1 MRLLAWMLILCLGL
15 SAYAQDDSL
24 EISNASSNAIF
35 KNAVDSYSQGKYQA
49 TVEELKMIEAKLTQK
64 GSPNRETLGL
74 IQYWKGICYNR
85 LQDFSEAI
93 KSFDKSLGL
102 DYVPVDLHY
111 EYGQALFAAE
121 KLSEAR
127 IQFRESV
134 KKKFKRGVSLY
145 YIGYISKEMGERK
158 KAFTFFKAINKLSEE
173 EAKEVRQASEMQVG
187 DIYLEQVEKR
197 ADAFKSVET
206 YVIPQYQLAY
216 EIDKESAL
224 APQIQEKIV
233 NLQRKYDLILFQLR
247 NGRPTLNPPYFLRI
261 SQEFGQDSNVTF
273 SPAETTIS
281 KAKQA
286 SIYSKTDFIG
296 RYTFYYRDYLSIA
309 PEFRFN
315 NTYYFNRVPE
325 IYRNDNFLLAPSVRT
340 SYEHTL
346 FKKPA
351 AFLFDYDFNEARRD
365 VNAEENLEFSSRSHS
380 LMFGERFNY
389 WNFGETIVRLRYRIL
404 DSYLDASDSN
414 TTSLVFEQVRS
425 FTLNTLLFYASYDR
439 MRVTDSTFDTD
450 SLTVRVDLIMPR
462 VKDWFTPSFGL
473 SLTSTDP
480 INNKDQRG
488 RETLINPSARF
499 AKTFKKNWRAN
510 LKYDYQKNDSKDEEN
525 FAYTKS
531 VYAFE
536 LEYLF

>member
-24 EISNASSNAIF
+24 EISNASNNAVF

-49 TVEELKMIEAKLTQK
+49 TVEELKTIEAKLTQK

-85 LQDFSEAI
+85 LQDFSESI

-296 RYTFYYRDYLSIA
+296 RYTFYYRDYFSIA

-325 IYRNDNFLLAPSVRT
+325 IYRNDNFLLAPAVRT

-389 WNFGETIVRLRYRIL
+389 WNFGETIVRLRYRML
-404 DSYLDASDSN
+404 DSYLDVSDSN

-425 FTLNTLLFYASYDR
+425 LTLNTLLFYASYDR
-439 MRVTDSTFDTD
+439 MRVTDSTYDTD
-450 SLTVRVDLIMPR
+450 SLTLRVDLIMPR